1 MIKMLG
7 LTTLR
12 PVVNEGAMKE
22 MAQILDIIGEA
33 ATDIWKMQGNLEEA
47 RSRLQLLKQKEYVPD
62 INNLIHDLAV
72 LDGKREALK
81 KKLENAYGKLEA

>member
-1 MIKMLG
+1 MLG